1 MRLEMDY
8 ISIALQK
15 NIIIFVSVQLSVL
28 YIIHYRLLIYYFS
41 RDFTMRTVFA
51 VFLTIALVA
60 TATQAKKIKSNKY
73 FHPLSDE
80 FINHINSM
88 KSTWK
93 VLLDFKD

>member
-1 MRLEMDY
+1 
-8 ISIALQK
+8 
-15 NIIIFVSVQLSVL
+15 
-28 YIIHYRLLIYYFS
+28 
-41 RDFTMRTVFA
+41 MRTVFA